1 MNTKEIN
8 IAFCFDEN
16 FWTYASVTIISL
28 LEVSKNQSNYNI
40 YCIVSNTINNTI
52 ENILESNF
60 KQYSSFSSI
69 KFIKVA
75 NHLDNIKSTKKSLY
89 YRLLLPSVLPNI
101 DRIIYT
107 DIDLIFNSDLQDL
120 YSLDLTNNY
129 VAAVKDA
136 CKSNEKNYL
145 WQKYG
150 IYPIAKNEHYI
161 NSGVLL
167 LNLRK
172 LKSDNMDKSWIQL
185 AEKESFP
192 FHDQDIINLTCKGK
206 ITFLPT
212 EYNFSVDNAKII
224 HFAGSNKPW
233 IFSKNNLKFTELWWF
248 YAHKTPF
255 VSFFLTNY
263 YKPYYNSLTK
273 VLPKWFGRFICWFI
287 LKKENRHKFINNYVK
302 T

>member
-16 FWTYASVTIISL
+16 FWTYANVTIISL
-28 LEVSKNQSNYNI
+28 LEVSKNQSKYNI
-40 YCIVSNTINNTI
+40 YCIVSNTINNAI

-75 NHLDNIKSTKKSLY
+75 NHLDNIKSTKKPTY
-89 YRLLLPSVLPNI
+89 YRLLLPQVLPNI

-136 CKSNEKNYL
+136 YKGNEKNYL
-145 WQKYG
+145 WKKYG
-150 IYPIAKNEHYI
+150 MYPIAKNEHYI
-161 NSGVLL
+161 NAGVLL

-172 LKSDNMDKSWIQL
+172 LKSDNIGKSWIQL

-206 ITFLPT
+206 IIFLPT
-212 EYNFSVDNAKII
+212 EYNFSVDNAKFI
-224 HFAGSNKPW
+224 HFANKKPW
-233 IFSKNNLKFTELWWF
+233 DYHPGTLKFAELWWF

-255 VSFFLTNY
+255 ISFFLTNY
-263 YKPYYNSLTK
+263 YKSNYNSLTK

-287 LKKENRHKFINNYVK
+287 LKKENRHKFINKYVK